1 MKNTILL
8 VNAGHGG
15 MDANGNNMTDKISG
29 KQSLH
34 TNGKTYHNGGW
45 FFEGVFNRDIA
56 NEFIIEAQ
64 KLGFECLAVYDQLK
78 DTKRIDRI
86 TKGNKAALGKKSL
99 WISFHA
105 NAASNTINPQYSAQG
120 ACVLVHKLGTE
131 TAKNADTICKAVQ
144 SVFDRWGSKRRGQLV
159 HDNPLDETKYTDMP
173 AMLFELGFFDN
184 PDNAD
189 LLINPKFRSEV
200 VQAMLCE
207 IDRLYK

>member
-1 MKNTILL
+1 MKNTLL
-8 VNAGHGG
+8 LINAGHGG

-29 KQSLH
+29 KQTLH
-34 TNGKTYHNGGW
+34 NNGKTYHNGSW

-64 KLGFECLAVYDQLK
+64 KLGFYCIPVFDQLK
-78 DTKRIDRI
+78 DTKRIERI
-86 TKGNKAALGKKSL
+86 TKGNKAALGWNSL

-105 NAASNTINPQYSAQG
+105 NAAGNSIYPQLSAQG
-120 ACVLVHKLGTE
+120 ASVFVHKLLRP
-131 TAKNADTICKAVQ
+131 TAYNAEVICKAVQ
-144 SVFDRWGSKRRGQLV
+144 SVFDRWGSKRRSQLV
-159 HDNPLDETKYTDMP
+159 HDNPLDETKYTNMP

-189 LLINPKFRSEV
+189 LLINPKFRKEV
-200 VQAMLCE
+200 IHAMLCE

>member
-1 MKNTILL
+1 MKNTLL
-8 VNAGHGG
+8 LINAGHGG

-29 KQSLH
+29 KQTLH
-34 TNGKTYHNGGW
+34 NNGKHYHNGSW
-45 FFEGVFNRDIA
+45 FFEGTFNRDIA

-86 TKGNKAALGKKSL
+86 TKGNKAALGKNAL

-105 NAASNTINPQYSAQG
+105 NASGNSIYPQLSAQG
-120 ACVLVHKLGTE
+120 ASVFVHKLLSP
-131 TAKNADTICKAVQ
+131 TAYNAEVICKAVQ
-144 SVFDRWGSKRRGQLV
+144 SVFDRWGSKRRAQLV

-189 LLINPKFRSEV
+189 LLINPKFRGEV
-200 VQAMLCE
+200 IQAMLCE